1 MSREGR
7 GLSHND
13 AGTRGQGQGE
23 DDPRQA
29 KSMAGVLLHQSAR
42 LAANLDSRKCTFA
55 TSAAEFASG
64 VVTRVRSL
72 DARLLFLLRSGLS
85 PSGPSV
91 THPDSRITTIRSIP
105 PARLRLAFRR
115 RAVTRTQ
122 E

>member
-7 GLSHND
+7 GLSRND
-13 AGTRGQGQGE
+13 AGTRGRGQGE

-55 TSAAEFASG
+55 TSVAEFASG
-64 VVTRVRSL
+64 AFVHSTLGSSSFSAPGYPPRG
-72 DARLLFLLRSGLS
+72 LRS
-85 PSGPSV
+85 
-91 THPDSRITTIRSIP
+91 RIQALELLLYAP
-105 PARLRLAFRR
+105 YHRLRLAFRR
-115 RAVTRTQ
+115 RTVTRTQ